1 MHNAAFKEL
10 NLNCQYHAFRVS
22 PDNLKDALNGA
33 RALGFGGVNLTVP
46 LKEKALEYIRPD
58 PLAAKIKAVNTI
70 TFNDTITGY
79 NTDGIGAMRAL
90 EDESCTIKDSSIL
103 ILGAGGAARALA
115 LTFADAGGR
124 VSIANRTPKRAEE
137 LALEIPD
144 TKGYGFESL
153 EKLLPETDILVNTT
167 PLGMHPHT
175 ETTPLYASQL
185 HSDLTVFDIVYN
197 PRRTKLL
204 EEAQKA
210 GAKTVEGVMMLVYQG
225 AEAFRIW
232 TGKQPPVEIMKKTVL
247 EGLQ

>member
-70 TFNDTITGY
+70 TFDKTIKGY

-90 EDESCTIKDSSIL
+90 EDENCTIKDSNIL

-115 LTFADAGGR
+115 FTFADAGGR

-137 LALEIPD
+137 LSAEIPG
-144 TKGYGFESL
+144 TTGYGLDTL
-153 EKLLPETDILVNTT
+153 EELLPETDILVNTT

-175 ETTPLYASQL
+175 DTTPIPARYL
-185 HSDLTVFDIVYN
+185 HNGLTVFDIVYN

-204 EEAQKA
+204 EEAEKA

-232 TGKQPPVEIMKKTVL
+232 TGKQPPVEIMKKAVL
-247 EGLQ
+247 EGLK